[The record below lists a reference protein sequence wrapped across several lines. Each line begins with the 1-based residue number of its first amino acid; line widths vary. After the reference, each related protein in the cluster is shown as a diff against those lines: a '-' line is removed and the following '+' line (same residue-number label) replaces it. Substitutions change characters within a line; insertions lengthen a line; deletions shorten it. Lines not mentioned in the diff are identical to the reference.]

1 MLTINEGGGF
11 MGYEV
16 IVDQEKCEG
25 CEECVEVCP
34 VDVYEMQDGK
44 SNPTN
49 ADECLGCESCVE
61 VCPTSAIT
69 INEA

>member
-1 MLTINEGGGF
+1 

-34 VDVYEMQDGK
+34 VDIYEMQDGK
-44 SNPTN
+44 SVVIN
-49 ADECLGCESCVE
+49 AEECLGCESCVE

-69 INEA
+69 INEV

>member
-1 MLTINEGGGF
+1 

-16 IVDQEKCEG
+16 IVDADKCEG

-44 SNPTN
+44 SVVI
-49 ADECLGCESCVE
+49 AGEECLGCESCVE
-61 VCPTSAIT
+61 VCDQEAIT
-69 INEA
+69 INET

>member
-1 MLTINEGGGF
+1 

-16 IVDQEKCEG
+16 VVDADKCEG

-44 SNPTN
+44 SVVI
-49 ADECLGCESCVE
+49 AEEECLGCESCVE
-61 VCPTSAIT
+61 VCDQEAIT
-69 INEA
+69 VTET

>member
-1 MLTINEGGGF
+1 

-16 IVDQEKCEG
+16 IVDKEKCEG

-44 SNPTN
+44 SNSTN
-49 ADECLGCESCVE
+49 PDECLGCESCVE
-61 VCPTSAIT
+61 VCPVSAIT

>member
-1 MLTINEGGGF
+1 

-44 SNPTN
+44 SASIN
-49 ADECLGCESCVE
+49 AEECLGCESCVE
-61 VCPTSAIT
+61 VCPSNAIT

>member
-1 MLTINEGGGF
+1 

-16 IVDQEKCEG
+16 IVDADKCEG

-44 SNPTN
+44 SVVINGE
-49 ADECLGCESCVE
+49 ECLGCESCVE
-61 VCPTSAIT
+61 VCDQEAIT
-69 INEA
+69 INEN